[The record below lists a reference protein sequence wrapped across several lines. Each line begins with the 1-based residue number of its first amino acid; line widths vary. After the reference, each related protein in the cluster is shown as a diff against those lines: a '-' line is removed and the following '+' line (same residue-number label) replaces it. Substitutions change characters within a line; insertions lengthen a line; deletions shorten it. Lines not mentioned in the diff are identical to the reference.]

1 MRSHSFYRLVFILLA
16 SGILRAQAIDEP
28 PPREIQL
35 VEKKAEQLTAKD
47 ASPLGLKAMTFA
59 PSKWKHAETD
69 HFIVHYRRVT
79 EAQRVVREIEYT
91 LWFVAQSLGA
101 TKERY
106 AKKSHVYVFQDQKEW
121 KDFLSQ
127 TPNPSWFA
135 SFAHGDNLFL
145 HIGGVG
151 ERFDSETLAHET
163 THAVV
168 ARLYPG
174 HRWPI
179 WLNEGFAEYMSTAS
193 LAARKKVWTQGMQRG
208 LSEASLPLAELVATT
223 EYPAS
228 SANAGESGHKAV
240 HRFYQSS
247 QKLVRLLMNNFPK
260 DRFPRFIDVILA
272 GANFENAIVQV
283 YGDQVKNYADFAKQY
298 ERFVK

>member
-1 MRSHSFYRLVFILLA
+1 MRSHFSILILA
-16 SGILRAQAIDEP
+16 ILTCTALGAQNFDTP

-35 VEKKAEQLTAKD
+35 VEKKAEQLTAQD
-47 ASPLGLKAMTFA
+47 NSPLGLKALALA
-59 PSKWKHAETD
+59 PAKWKHAETD

-91 LWFVAQSLGA
+91 LWFAAQSLGA

-106 AKKSHVYVFQDQKEW
+106 ARKSHVYVFQDMKEW
-121 KDFLSQ
+121 VDFRAGAGVPKWS
-127 TPNPSWFA
+127 S

-145 HIGGVG
+145 HIGGAG

-168 ARLYPG
+168 ARLYP
-174 HRWPI
+174 RRQWPI

-193 LAARKKVWTQGMQRG
+193 LAARKGLWTQGMQRG
-208 LSEASLPLAELVATT
+208 LSKASMPLAQLVAMT
-223 EYPAS
+223 EYPATG
-228 SANAGESGHKAV
+228 AAATESEHNAV
-240 HRFYQSS
+240 HIFYQSS
-247 QKLVRLLMNNFPK
+247 QKLVRFLMNNFPK
-260 DRFPRFIDVILA
+260 ERFPRFIDVILA

-283 YGDQVKNYADFAKQY
+283 YGDQVKNYADFTKKYDQ
-298 ERFVK
+298 FIK